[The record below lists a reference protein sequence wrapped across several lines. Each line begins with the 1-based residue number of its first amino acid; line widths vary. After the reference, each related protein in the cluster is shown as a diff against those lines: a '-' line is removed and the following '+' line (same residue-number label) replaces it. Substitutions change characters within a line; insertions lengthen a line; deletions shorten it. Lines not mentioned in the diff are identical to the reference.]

1 MTKDLTH
8 GSPARLIL
16 QFAIPLLFGSLFQ
29 QMYNMVD
36 TIIVGRFLGVDALA
50 AVGATGSLNF
60 MMVGFC
66 VGCCS
71 GFSVPVAQRFGARD
85 MHDLR
90 CYVGNGVWL
99 SLLFTVVM
107 TLAMTLLCRPILQL
121 MSTPDNILDM
131 AYDYLVVIFLGIPAI
146 VLYNYLSSIL
156 RAVGDSRTPVYF
168 LIVTSILNVVLDL
181 LLVVVIPWGVAGAA
195 WATVL
200 SQAVSGVLCL
210 VYMLKKTD
218 LLKISADEWKI
229 SGEHQKVLI
238 NMGVPMGLQFSI
250 TAIGSVILQSA
261 VNTLGS
267 VAVAS
272 TTAASRLSTLFVC
285 PYECLGNTMATY
297 AGQNLGAGKIHRVRQ
312 GCKQATIFAV
322 IYSVA
327 AVILM
332 WFLGGVLVQIFIS
345 GEEKQV
351 LDYAVQFLRWNS
363 ASYFSLGVLYI
374 LRLLIQGVGFTKLAI
389 FSGVFEMIAR
399 IFVALVLV
407 PVFGFVGAC
416 ASNPIAWVFADCFLI
431 PAYLAVMKRLVLVE
445 RDE

>member
-1 MTKDLTH
+1 MVF
-8 GSPARLIL
+8 SPARLIL

-210 VYMLKKTD
+210 IYMLKKTD

-229 SGEHQKVLI
+229 SAEHQKVLI

-312 GCKQATIFAV
+312 GCKQATIFAA
-322 IYSVA
+322 IYSA
-327 AVILM
+327 AAIILM
-332 WFLGGVLVQIFIS
+332 WFLGRRFGANFYQRGRETGTGLRGPIFTLEQRVVFLAGRVVHSASADS
-345 GEEKQV
+345 GRWIYQTG
-351 LDYAVQFLRWNS
+351 DFLRRVRNDRSNLCS
-363 ASYFSLGVLYI
+363 AGVCPGVWLCRSMCFQPHCLGVC
-374 LRLLIQGVGFTKLAI
+374 RLLFDSRLFGCDEAVGFRGT
-389 FSGVFEMIAR
+389 
-399 IFVALVLV
+399 
-407 PVFGFVGAC
+407 
-416 ASNPIAWVFADCFLI
+416 
-431 PAYLAVMKRLVLVE
+431 
-445 RDE
+445 